1 MWIMT
6 VLKASLS
13 SYILVNTK
21 KINVGCMCRA
31 PNTSLSKF
39 NDNLSFI
46 LGNLNSK
53 IAYICGENNI
63 DLLH

>member
-13 SYILVNTK
+13 SYRLVNT
-21 KINVGCMCRA
+21 INVGCTYRA

-46 LGNLNSK
+46 LGNLTSK
-53 IAYICGENNI
+53 LYTYVVNTI
-63 DLLH
+63 